1 MGADFMM
8 LGRYFARFDESPS
21 RLVRVDGQF
30 FKEYWGEGSQRA
42 RNWARYDQGGDKLVF
57 EEGVDGYV
65 PYAAIKEIEQKLE
78 GEAGKKVELPGKPAL
93 TVTKEFNEATHQ
105 ITIHEE
111 DPVVKCSPGTEYP
124 PEFKTGGCT
133 SFVST
138 GVTLVRTW
146 QTSNEDHV
154 AWLTDD
160 ALYIVFFP
168 VNRRFK
174 NNHIPSSRITEA
186 KRYQIG

>member
-1 MGADFMM
+1 
-8 LGRYFARFDESPS
+8 
-21 RLVRVDGQF
+21 
-30 FKEYWGEGSQRA
+30 
-42 RNWARYDQGGDKLVF
+42 
-57 EEGVDGYV
+57 
-65 PYAAIKEIEQKLE
+65 
-78 GEAGKKVELPGKPAL
+78 
-93 TVTKEFNEATHQ
+93 VTKEFNEATRQ

-154 AWLTDD
+154 AWPTDTWRSTD
-160 ALYIVFFP
+160 GAAHA
-168 VNRRFK
+168 VNVRYY
-174 NNHIPSSRITEA
+174 TELNGSA
-186 KRYQIG
+186 ER